1 MIELLTVQEV
11 AALLKT
17 NRQQVRKLI
26 REQLLPSVKIGR
38 EYRIPAEYLEAFLQN
53 NLE

>member
-1 MIELLTVQEV
+1 MGMMELLTVQEV

-17 NRQQVRKLI
+17 SRQ
-26 REQLLPSVKIGR
+26 QLLPSVKIGR
-38 EYRIPAEYLEAFLQN
+38 EYRIPAEYLESFLQD